1 MYSRSVVSA
10 MVLGRTRVNVVI
22 DGSNVIAG
30 GSKSGDSDGHRLIS
44 AIELYEKKGYTVLPR
59 MKNSTYWWM
68 KKNDGK
74 ASRGFEV
81 IDRLVREKKKLGID
95 ILIEDDDLYII
106 NLALEKNAWLVTND
120 TFESYYNRDGEEV
133 KRERANHPD
142 IEWSELDQYTWG
154 TGPDREGRVRTNEDW
169 RVDGPNF
176 LHPRLP
182 QAPGMNIKDDNS
194 KLRVLLTD
202 LGKILG
208 EIEIFAENHPDQDS
222 DHINHIKMEIGH
234 HRDRHKRMIDI
245 IPEPD
250 IPSSRDELSSMTV
263 EVLKEYCSHLGIKKS
278 GLKSEIIGRIIEQ
291 TSNIDHNEIDDEN
304 EAPTENMDQI
314 LETLGFS
321 KYQFVSA
328 LMSFKKSK
336 GKRQSFAST
345 YCDLIDKYPRYNLK
359 NHGIKANSFLEEC
372 GDIIDYEIREKD
384 GSKHYWI

>member
-1 MYSRSVVSA
+1 

-30 GSKSGDSDGHRLIS
+30 GSRSADSDGHRLIS
-44 AIELYEKKGYTVLPR
+44 AIELYEEKGYTVLPR
-59 MKNSTYWWM
+59 MKYGTYWWM

-74 ASRGFEV
+74 TSRGFEV

-120 TFESYYNRDGEEV
+120 TFESYYNKDSEEV
-133 KRERANHPD
+133 LRERATHPD
-142 IEWSELDQYTWG
+142 IDWSELDQYTWG
-154 TGPDREGRVRTNEDW
+154 TSPDREGRVRTNEDW
-169 RVDGPNF
+169 RVDGSNF

-194 KLRVLLTD
+194 QLRVLLRD

-208 EIEIFAENHPDQDS
+208 EIEILAENHPDQDS

-234 HRDRHKRMIDI
+234 LRDRHREMIYI
-245 IPEPD
+245 IPD
-250 IPSSRDELSSMTV
+250 LAISSSSDELSSMSV

-291 TSNIDHNEIDDEN
+291 TSNDNNKNIDDEN
-304 EAPTENMDQI
+304 EARVENMDQI
-314 LETLGFS
+314 LATLGFS
-321 KYQFVSA
+321 KHQFVST

-336 GKRQSFAST
+336 GERQSFAST

-359 NHGIKANSFLEEC
+359 KHGIKASWFLGEC
-372 GDIIDYEIREKD
+372 KEIIDYEIREKD

>member
-1 MYSRSVVSA
+1 

-59 MKNSTYWWM
+59 MKYGTYWWM

-81 IDRLVREKKKLGID
+81 IDRLVRAKKKLGID
-95 ILIEDDDLYII
+95 ILFEDDDLYII

-120 TFESYYNRDGEEV
+120 TFENYYNKNGEEV
-133 KRERANHPD
+133 LRERATYPD

-154 TGPDREGRVRTNEDW
+154 TSPDREGRVRTNEDW
-169 RVDGPNF
+169 RVDGSNF

-194 KLRVLLTD
+194 QLRILLTD

-208 EIEIFAENHPDQDS
+208 EIEISAENHPGQDS
-222 DHINHIKMEIGH
+222 EHISRIKIEISH
-234 HRDRHKRMIDI
+234 LRERQKKLRDI
-245 IPEPD
+245 IPEPG
-250 IPSSRDELSSMTV
+250 IPSSRDELNLLTV
-263 EVLKEYCSHLGIKKS
+263 KVLRDYCSLIGLKKS
-278 GLKSEIIGRIIEQ
+278 GLKSEIIDRIIEK
-291 TSNIDHNEIDDEN
+291 
-304 EAPTENMDQI
+304 APNMDYEDNNHGNETPIENTNQI
-314 LETLGFS
+314 LEKLGFS
-321 KYQFVSA
+321 KYQFASS
-328 LMSFKKSK
+328 LLSFKRSK
-336 GKRQSFAST
+336 DERQSFAST

-359 NHGIKANSFLEEC
+359 KHGIKATWFLEQC
-372 GDIIDYEIREKD
+372 GEIIDYEIREKD
-384 GSKHYWI
+384 GFKHYWI

>member
-1 MYSRSVVSA
+1 

-22 DGSNVIAG
+22 DGSNVISG
-30 GSKSGDSDGHRLIS
+30 GCSKSSDSDGHRLIS

-59 MKNSTYWWM
+59 MKNGTYWWM

-120 TFESYYNRDGEEV
+120 TFENYYNKDGQEV
-133 KRERANHPD
+133 LRERATYPD
-142 IEWSELDQYTWG
+142 IKWSELDQYTWG
-154 TGPDREGRVRTNEDW
+154 TSPDREGRVRTNEDW
-169 RVDGPNF
+169 RVDGSNF

-194 KLRVLLTD
+194 QLRVLLAD

-234 HRDRHKRMIDI
+234 YRARHKKMIDI
-245 IPEPD
+245 IPEPG
-250 IPSSRDELSSMTV
+250 IPSSRDELGSVTV
-263 EVLKEYCSHLGIKKS
+263 DVLKHYCSILGVKKS
-278 GLKSEIIGRIIEQ
+278 GLKSEIIDRIIKQ
-291 TSNIDHNEIDDEN
+291 LSNTGHEEKNDGNEMLMEDMN
-304 EAPTENMDQI
+304 QI
-314 LETLGFS
+314 LETLEFS
-321 KYQFVSA
+321 KNQFVSA

-336 GKRQSFAST
+336 NEKQSFANIYSR
-345 YCDLIDKYPRYNLK
+345 LIDKYPRYNLK
-359 NHGIKANSFLEEC
+359 DHGIKPSWFLQEC
-372 GDIIDYEIREKD
+372 GGIIDYEIREK
-384 GSKHYWI
+384 GGYKHYWI